1 MNNRLLPT
9 LLLGIGV
16 IFSGCATY
24 DRSQGV
30 ANTWRDP
37 SAPTPVKGQT
47 TQSDIIEAL
56 GPPSQVIGLRDQTV
70 FYYFRERRKGNGA
83 ILILY
88 NWVNENV
95 TYDRAIY
102 FFDKKGILQDYG
114 YSNESIAFKP

>member
-1 MNNRLLPT
+1 MNRRLLSLVLLT
-9 LLLGIGV
+9 LV
-16 IFSGCATY
+16 IMLAGCATY

-37 SAPTPVKGQT
+37 SVPAPVKGQT
-47 TQSDIIEAL
+47 TQSDIIETL

-70 FYYFRERRKGNGA
+70 FYYLRERRKGNGA

-95 TYDRAIY
+95 TYDRAI
-102 FFDKKGILQDYG
+102 FFFNKNGVLQDYG
-114 YSNESIAFKP
+114 YSNEAIAAKK

>member
-1 MNNRLLPT
+1 MNTRLLLT
-9 LLLGIGV
+9 LLIAIGA
-16 IFSGCATY
+16 ILSGCATY

-30 ANTWRDP
+30 ANTWRAP
-37 SAPTPVKGQT
+37 TVPTPVKGHT

-70 FYYFRERRKGNGA
+70 FYYLTERRKGNGA

-88 NWVNENV
+88 NWVTENV

-102 FFDKKGILQDYG
+102 FFDKNGVLRDYG
-114 YSNESIAFKP
+114 YSNEAIAYKP

>member
-1 MNNRLLPT
+1 MNRRLLPLVLVT
-9 LLLGIGV
+9 LAMT
-16 IFSGCATY
+16 FAGCATY

-37 SAPTPVKGQT
+37 AIPTPVKGQT

-70 FYYFRERRKGNGA
+70 FYYLRERRKGNGA
-83 ILILY
+83 VLLVY
-88 NWVNENV
+88 NWVKENV

-102 FFDKKGILQDYG
+102 FFDQNGVLLDYG
-114 YSNESIAFKP
+114 YSNETIAR